1 MTQLPIST
9 GPCLV
14 AQLSKYMHRCVLG
27 AINQQKQP
35 MVLDHVQAEL
45 LRKCWEL
52 GHEMGS
58 LPSRIE
64 KVAKHNN
71 KDRDKAFY
79 QQLWKTKA
87 DRRKDGARSAVVS
100 SIVSY
105 ERLKDADRL
114 FYAWTMDARGR
125 LYANGDRSTSR
136 ALITSAPCCSSREGS
151 SQRPHAAAG
160 VCVG

>member
-1 MTQLPIST
+1 MSR
-9 GPCLV
+9 
-14 AQLSKYMHRCVLG
+14 LSC
-27 AINQQKQP
+27 
-35 MVLDHVQAEL
+35 
-45 LRKCWEL
+45 RKCWEL

-58 LPSRIE
+58 LPSRVRE
-64 KVAKHNN
+64 EWPKHNN
-71 KDRDKAFY
+71 KDRAKAFY

-125 LYANGDRSTSR
+125 LYANGAQINVQGPDHFRTPLQFEEAPVNGHMRQLAYALAEAYGVKEDRDVC
-136 ALITSAPCCSSREGS
+136 SATTGTGS
-151 SQRPHAAAG
+151 SAAAMT
-160 VCVG
+160 C